1 MTNIQTITQFHRLT
15 SLPEPLHP
23 LVSVA
28 RSEDCRYRA
37 DGTWDRFLTQ
47 FYCIALKHDVKGKI
61 RYGQQA
67 YDYDKGVMSFTA
79 PRQVQ
84 SLDLAN
90 LECGAGL
97 LLFFHPDLLLKYP
110 LAKTILQYGFF
121 SYTVNEA
128 LHLSAAEEADMVTL
142 LHKIEQESRHID
154 RHTQDIIVS
163 QIDLLLAYANRFY
176 ERQFLTRRNNQSDLL
191 TRFEAV
197 VDAYFAAGEAEE
209 KGLLTVQQVAAA
221 LHLSPNYLGDLLR
234 TLTGQNAQQHLHE
247 KLIQHAKE
255 KLSTTSLSVSEIA
268 YALGFEHAQSFS
280 KLFKSK
286 TAQSPLEFRQSFNET
301 QTHATVQQ
309 NHFRKSQRRHSSGR
323 L

>member
-23 LVSVA
+23 LVSSA
-28 RSEDCRYRA
+28 RSEQCRYQD
-37 DGTWDRFLTQ
+37 DGTWDQFITQ
-47 FYCIALKHDVKGKI
+47 FYCIALKRDVKGKM
-61 RYGQQA
+61 RYGQQT

-84 SLDLAN
+84 SLDVSN
-90 LECGAGL
+90 MECGAGL

-110 LAKTILQYGFF
+110 LAKTIAQYGFF
-121 SYTVNEA
+121 SYAVNEA
-128 LHLSAAEEADMVTL
+128 LHLSAAEEADMVAIIN
-142 LHKIEQESRHID
+142 KIGEECSHID

-176 ERQFLTRRNNQSDLL
+176 ERQFITRKNNQSDLL

-197 VDAYFAAGEAEE
+197 VDAHFAADKAGE
-209 KGLLTVQQVAAA
+209 KGLLTVQEVAAS
-221 LHLSPNYLGDLLR
+221 LHLSPNYLGDMLR
-234 TLTGQNAQQHLHE
+234 TLTGQNAQQHIHE
-247 KLIQHAKE
+247 KLIHHAKE
-255 KLSTTSLSVSEIA
+255 KLSTTSLSVAEIA

-286 TAQSPLEFRQSFNET
+286 TAQSPLEFRQSFN
-301 QTHATVQQ
+301 
-309 NHFRKSQRRHSSGR
+309 
-323 L
+323 

>member
-1 MTNIQTITQFHRLT
+1 MTNILTITQFHRLT

-28 RSEDCRYRA
+28 RSEQCKYKP
-37 DGTWDRFLTQ
+37 DGTWDQFISQ
-47 FYCIALKHDVKGKI
+47 FYCIALKRDVKGKI
-61 RYGQQA
+61 RYGQQL

-84 SLDLAN
+84 SLDLSN
-90 LECGAGL
+90 IECGAGL

-110 LAKTILQYGFF
+110 LAKTITRYGFF
-121 SYTVNEA
+121 SYAVNEA
-128 LHLSAAEEADMVTL
+128 LHLSAAEEADVVAIIN
-142 LHKIEQESRHID
+142 KINQECRHID
-154 RHTQDIIVS
+154 WHTQDIIIS

-176 ERQFLTRRNNQSDLL
+176 ERQFITRKNSQSDLL

-197 VDAYFAAGEAEE
+197 VDAYFATGEAEE

-221 LHLSPNYLGDLLR
+221 LHLSPNYLGDMLR
-234 TLTGQNAQQHLHE
+234 TLTGQNAQQHIHE

-268 YALGFEHAQSFS
+268 YALGFEHSQSFS

-286 TAQSPLEFRQSFNET
+286 TAQSPLEFRQSFN
-301 QTHATVQQ
+301 
-309 NHFRKSQRRHSSGR
+309 
-323 L
+323 

>member
-28 RSEDCRYRA
+28 RSEDCRYQP
-37 DGTWDRFLTQ
+37 DGTWDQFITQ

-61 RYGQQA
+61 RYGQQL

-84 SLDLAN
+84 SLDVSN
-90 LECGAGL
+90 MECGAGL
-97 LLFFHPDLLLKYP
+97 LLFFHPDLLLKHP
-110 LAKTILQYGFF
+110 LAKTATQYGFF
-121 SYTVNEA
+121 SYAVNEA
-128 LHLSAAEEADMVTL
+128 LHLSATEEADIVAIIN
-142 LHKIEQESRHID
+142 KIEQESRHID
-154 RHTQDIIVS
+154 RHTQDIVVS

-176 ERQFLTRRNNQSDLL
+176 ERQFLTRKASQSDLL
-191 TRFEAV
+191 TRFERI
-197 VDAYFAAGEAEE
+197 VDVYFASGEPVQ

-221 LHLSPNYLGDLLR
+221 MHLSANYLGDMLR
-234 TLTGQNAQQHLHE
+234 TLTGQNTQQHIHE

-255 KLSTTSLSVSEIA
+255 KLSTTSLSVAEIA
-268 YALGFEHAQSFS
+268 YELGFEHSQSFS

-286 TAQSPLEFRQSFNET
+286 TAQSPLEFRQSFN
-301 QTHATVQQ
+301 
-309 NHFRKSQRRHSSGR
+309 
-323 L
+323 

>member
-23 LVSVA
+23 LANVA
-28 RSEDCRYRA
+28 RSEQCQYKS
-37 DGTWDRFLTQ
+37 DGTWDQFFTQ

-61 RYGQQA
+61 KYGQQL

-84 SLDLAN
+84 SLDVSN
-90 LECGAGL
+90 VECGAGL

-110 LAKTILQYGFF
+110 LAKTIGQYGFF
-121 SYTVNEA
+121 AYAVNEA
-128 LHLSAAEEADMVTL
+128 LHLSAAEEADMVAIIN
-142 LHKIEQESRHID
+142 KIEQESKHID

-176 ERQFLTRRNNQSDLL
+176 ERQFITRKANQSDLL

-197 VDAYFAAGEAEE
+197 VEAYFSADEPGE

-221 LHLSPNYLGDLLR
+221 LRLSPNYLGDMLR
-234 TLTGQNAQQHLHE
+234 TLTGQNAQQHIHE

-255 KLSTTSLSVSEIA
+255 KLSTTSLSVREIA
-268 YALGFEHAQSFS
+268 YALGFEHSQSFS

-286 TAQSPLEFRQSFNET
+286 TAQSPVEFRQSFN
-301 QTHATVQQ
+301 
-309 NHFRKSQRRHSSGR
+309 
-323 L
+323 